1 MYQYILFDL
10 DGTLTDPGMG
20 ITNSVRHA
28 LKKFGIEAEDRTA
41 LYKFIG
47 PPLKDSFMEYYGFTE
62 KESDLAIE
70 YYREYIA
77 VKGLFENEVYPGME
91 ELLGRLKAQGRKLIV
106 ATSKPELFA
115 VEILKH
121 FHLYD
126 YFDFVSGATMDMT
139 RVKKTDVIDH
149 ALRSCGISD
158 LTSVLMVGDREHD
171 INGAKAVGVDSLG
184 VEYGYGSYEELREA
198 GATYIAKTVSDI
210 SGIIE
215 RRY

>member
-70 YYREYIA
+70 YYREYFA
-77 VKGLFENEVYPGME
+77 VKGLFENEVYPGIE
-91 ELLGRLKAQGRKLIV
+91 ELLGRQKAQGRKLIA
-106 ATSKPELFA
+106 ATSTPELFA

-139 RVKKTDVIDH
+139 RVKKADVIDH

-215 RRY
+215 RSY